1 MYNWGFL
8 FKNLGQF
15 QQILKQQIRTVF
27 VFLILYL
34 IILFPT
40 LQMQGTAT
48 FLLIHLLILQ
58 GLCIICVIMQVDPLL
73 RSDVEEGFLDLWL
86 GNQGL
91 GFQYY
96 MVRQLFIGLEIILPV
111 VMLLVLLMPTL
122 SVTGKMVFCILSFVN
137 MLITSLWA
145 SSLSLLLAKTHD
157 IGQSLVGMVLAALL
171 LIPQLLVGETILEAL
186 AITTIAMSQLWL
198 YAGVSIISI
207 ALNLSLA
214 PSIVR
219 LSVNH

>member
-1 MYNWGFL
+1 
-8 FKNLGQF
+8 
-15 QQILKQQIRTVF
+15 
-27 VFLILYL
+27 
-34 IILFPT
+34 
-40 LQMQGTAT
+40 MQGTAT

-96 MVRQLFIGLEIILPV
+96 MVRQIFIGLEISLPV

-171 LIPQLLVGETILEAL
+171 LIPQLLIGETILEAL
-186 AITTIAMSQLWL
+186 AINTIAMSHLWL

>member
-1 MYNWGFL
+1 MYSWLFL

-96 MVRQLFIGLEIILPV
+96 MVRQIFIGLEISLPV

-171 LIPQLLVGETILEAL
+171 LIPQLLIGETILEAL
-186 AITTIAMSQLWL
+186 AINTIAMSHLWL

>member
-1 MYNWGFL
+1 MYNWSFL
-8 FKNLGQF
+8 FRNLGQI
-15 QQILKQQIRTVF
+15 QQILRQQVRTVF

-34 IILFPT
+34 IILLPT
-40 LQMQGTAT
+40 LQMQGTEAFSLT
-48 FLLIHLLILQ
+48 HLLILQ
-58 GLCIICVIMQVDPLL
+58 GLCLICVIMQVDPLL
-73 RSDVEEGFLDLWL
+73 RSDVDDGFLELWL

-96 MVRQLFIGLEIILPV
+96 TVRQILIFLEISVPV
-111 VMLLVLLMPTL
+111 VVLMWLLGPSL
-122 SVTGKMVFCILSFVN
+122 SVIGQIMFCALGVVN
-137 MLITSLWA
+137 MLIASLWA
-145 SSLSLLLAKTHD
+145 SSMSLLLARTHD

-171 LIPQLLVGETILEAL
+171 LIPQLLVGEVILEEL
-186 AITTIAMSQLWL
+186 TINTIAMSHLWL

-214 PSIVR
+214 PIIVR

>member
-1 MYNWGFL
+1 MYNWLFL
-8 FKNLGQF
+8 FRNLGQF
-15 QQILKQQIRTVF
+15 PQVLKQQMRTIF

-40 LQMQGTAT
+40 FQLQNTAT
-48 FLLIHLLILQ
+48 FSLTHLLILQ
-58 GLCIICVIMQVDPLL
+58 GLCLICVIMQVDPLL
-73 RSDVEEGFLDLWL
+73 RSDVEEGFLELWL

-96 MVRQLFIGLEIILPV
+96 TVRQVFIVLEISLPIVIL
-111 VMLLVLLMPTL
+111 LILLMPPL
-122 SVTGKMVFCILSFVN
+122 SVSGQMVFCLLGFVN
-137 MLITSLWA
+137 MFVASLWA

-186 AITTIAMSQLWL
+186 VINTIAMSHLWL
-198 YAGVSIISI
+198 YAGVSVVSI